1 MWKHLTRTVKD
12 ALQRKINLR
21 QDTKPSTI
29 ECQPIVCGS
38 DSKKVYPVLDQANN
52 KFCGSSCGEHDHEK
66 KNQERLRRDHHICHA
81 TWLEALGWSSAL
93 VLGWY
98 LTQPLC
104 WRRFFQNRPRSET
117 QHGPTHN
124 ERVCPLN
131 QLVKFAFNQ
140 PLHWVLPPLN
150 STATL
155 RQYHQHE
162 REEETRRDCE
172 ECASFETPTVEE
184 HSFIRAFR
192 DVHSGCLLLYKQHM
206 ARIMKRALDKAADD
220 FEHVHNTLVGK
231 LENRKGVELMQAG
244 HYKEAVKLFRRAS
257 DYYSAPGA
265 FNLGLSY
272 EKGQGTLQSW
282 KRAAKWYQ
290 IASDRGHAEAMYN
303 LGVMYVHGRGGL
315 PMDYDKAKNLFESA
329 AKLGQP
335 DALHALDMAKHTP
348 VTDDQDSQINRELL
362 FKRHNDVEELY
373 EALGINKSDQDRVLS
388 NPIEVQSQNTL
399 EIVQAK
405 VLRATDVILQAVG
418 IVNLQS
424 QKKLEENIIS
434 NHSEELNDFEM
445 FAAEQQELHDNYN
458 VRNDLIK
465 NMRHP
470 KASQCTVWEPLAY
483 TQLN

>member
-21 QDTKPSTI
+21 QDTKPTTL

-38 DSKKVYPVLDQANN
+38 DAKKVYPVLDQANN
-52 KFCGSSCGEHDHEK
+52 KFCSDSCGEHDHENEK
-66 KNQERLRRDHHICHA
+66 QERLRRDHHICHA

-104 WRRFFQNRPRSET
+104 WRRFFQNRPRPET
-117 QHGPTHN
+117 QHGTTHN

-140 PLHWVLPPLN
+140 PLQWVLPPLN
-150 STATL
+150 SAATPT
-155 RQYHQHE
+155 QYHQHE
-162 REEETRRDCE
+162 WEEEIRRNCE
-172 ECASFETPTVEE
+172 EGASYETPTVEE
-184 HSFIRAFR
+184 
-192 DVHSGCLLLYKQHM
+192 
-206 ARIMKRALDKAADD
+206 ALDKAAND

-257 DYYSAPGA
+257 DFYSAPGA

-290 IASDRGHAEAMYN
+290 VASDRGHAEAMYN
-303 LGVMYVHGRGGL
+303 LGVMHVHGRGGL
-315 PMDYDKAKNLFESA
+315 PVDYDRARNLFESA

-335 DALHALDMAKHTP
+335 DAIHALDMAKSPP
-348 VTDDQDSQINRELL
+348 VTNDQDSQTNRELL
-362 FKRHNDVEELY
+362 FKRRNDVEELY
-373 EALGINKSDQDRVLS
+373 EALGINKSEQNRVLS
-388 NPIEVQSQNTL
+388 NPIEVQSRNTL

-424 QKKLEENIIS
+424 QKKLEENIVS
-434 NHSEELNDFEM
+434 DHSEELNDFEM
-445 FAAEQQELHDNYN
+445 FTAEQQELHDNYN
-458 VRNDLIK
+458 VRDGLIQK
-465 NMRHP
+465 VSYLKEDMFKFVP
-470 KASQCTVWEPLAY
+470 VPITV
-483 TQLN
+483 